1 MLIFYRRFVPDKEF
15 SGVDRSITRSGP
27 VQFEKEE
34 EDPFGLDQFLKQAKR
49 ASGSTTTTTKRK
61 DEREQRRDDR
71 DKRRKH

>member
-1 MLIFYRRFVPDKEF
+1 MPDKEF
-15 SGVDRSITRSGP
+15 SGTDRTGAARAGP

-49 ASGSTTTTTKRK
+49 ASGTTTAASTKRK
-61 DEREQRRDDR
+61 DTDPRKDDR